1 MYKYKYILYNIIYFI
16 LALLMYLIIVTLF
29 ANFNVLSY
37 KTVSILSFIYI
48 ILTFMFFGF
57 KLAKTA
63 NKRGYLSG
71 LIMGLTNVF
80 IMFILSLLFNT
91 SPGLKVLT
99 YYLVLLLSSTFGG
112 MLGINFKKK

>member
-48 ILTFMFFGF
+48 VSPNPENLNLKTIL
-57 KLAKTA
+57 L
-63 NKRGYLSG
+63 
-71 LIMGLTNVF
+71 
-80 IMFILSLLFNT
+80 
-91 SPGLKVLT
+91 
-99 YYLVLLLSSTFGG
+99 
-112 MLGINFKKK
+112 